1 MQENQSGCKNLH
13 KNDKTNSW
21 MPTSNESTCTKNL
34 KYRFQRVNNVR
45 AEAKK
50 NTKCLDEIAVDKCKR
65 RYKTVGY
72 KLDDNVTV
80 RFGYDGKKSILKRR
94 FVVEGKALKKGK
106 HSDNHKVLIILP
118 GQINDSESWVSTEDL
133 TSATKENRTNACD
146 KSYTSKYFIPFTVEI
161 TSLKLMVNITSH

>member
-21 MPTSNESTCTKNL
+21 MPTSNESTCTKTL

-50 NTKCLDEIAVDKCKR
+50 NTKCLDEIAVDKYKR

-72 KLDDNVTV
+72 KLDDNVAV

-118 GQINDSESWVSTEDL
+118 G
-133 TSATKENRTNACD
+133 
-146 KSYTSKYFIPFTVEI
+146 
-161 TSLKLMVNITSH
+161 